1 MDSETAFDRI
11 QAALEDF
18 AADVGKATAQQE
30 ATKDTIA
37 SIEYELELMKQLI
50 SDHRLVA

>member
-1 MDSETAFDRI
+1 MDSDTAFDRI

-50 SDHRLVA
+50 SDNRLGA

>member
-1 MDSETAFDRI
+1 MDSDAAFSRI

-18 AADVGKATAQQE
+18 NADVGKATAQQA

-37 SIEYELELMKQLI
+37 AIEYEMEQLRQLI
-50 SDHRLVA
+50 SDNRMVA

>member
-1 MDSETAFDRI
+1 MNSETAFSRI
-11 QAALEDF
+11 QTALEDF